1 MNTIALYLG
10 YIVIGLVAFSL
21 IGLFLLTLY
30 GIFVGFY
37 RIVKYR
43 QTSRLIIKYETKN
56 MYKASKIA
64 VDFLVSKGISPC
76 NTIGEALGMIENYR
90 KRYKINDEKK

>member
-10 YIVIGLVAFSL
+10 YIVIGLVAIGL
-21 IGLFLLTLY
+21 IGLLLLTLY
-30 GIFVGFY
+30 TTVLGFY
-37 RIVKYR
+37 RVIKYK
-43 QTSRLIIKYETKN
+43 QTSILIKKYETKN

-90 KRYKINDEKK
+90 KRYKIKEE

>member
-10 YIVIGLVAFSL
+10 YIVIGLVAIGL
-21 IGLFLLTLY
+21 IGLLLLTLY
-30 GIFVGFY
+30 TTVLGFY
-37 RIVKYR
+37 RVIKYK
-43 QTSRLIIKYETKN
+43 QTSRLIKKYETKN

-90 KRYKINDEKK
+90 KRYKIKEE